1 MFNIPGIEKKQIVG
15 LAVTPNLGLEALVFD
30 KNDNSVV
37 KYGQKFLEY
46 NIASREIQDY
56 NTLRSAIGDL
66 FNELQIQK
74 EKANIYLTLPN
85 VHFGFRSIDDP
96 SIDNDAIESMILS
109 DASESYLFK
118 QSEPQSAWADLNAR
132 TGANSK
138 YIAHSSI
145 QRKVVEEIQD
155 ACMDIGVNIV
165 GIEGSTTAIPRGIY
179 LTGLVDDVVK
189 ENQNWDILLINPNN
203 YAIFQMSGTRILDY
217 VETPFAIMSF
227 EGEEVYTAL
236 SAAVGQYLPNYP
248 AKKLVIVSQTDNVSA
263 ELLKTAIVFD
273 EEILA
278 IDSNKFSEKPPVKL
292 APSVIEHTALS
303 ISPSALGAA
312 NPKISGFAT
321 LNVMGDMSYD
331 GVVSYGSLEIGDKT
345 IEINSETIMRYS
357 IIISAGLLV
366 LTLIVCGFFF
376 GISSFFGKKSSELQ
390 GQIDTLNND
399 IKTLEEKV
407 AGGVITLIKQISES
421 NKTAIN
427 YYDSLSEDIPPHVWL
442 TYYINKDG
450 KEVGIEG
457 FSLEIE
463 DIYEYFK
470 SLKMLAPNSNIKLN
484 KLEVFNEETE
494 AETGDAD
501 DVVLN
506 NQSNAPKPF
515 AFEIS
520 NAQYQKSFDER
531 GNKITDENGNG
542 ANSGNNGNNNAP
554 AARIKAPA
562 ARIQPVPQVQNS
574 GIPKVPDV
582 EINLKEIK

>member
-96 SIDNDAIESMILS
+96 SIDNDAIDSMILS

-457 FSLEIE
+457 F
-463 DIYEYFK
+463 
-470 SLKMLAPNSNIKLN
+470 
-484 KLEVFNEETE
+484 
-494 AETGDAD
+494 
-501 DVVLN
+501 
-506 NQSNAPKPF
+506 
-515 AFEIS
+515 
-520 NAQYQKSFDER
+520 
-531 GNKITDENGNG
+531 
-542 ANSGNNGNNNAP
+542 
-554 AARIKAPA
+554 
-562 ARIQPVPQVQNS
+562 
-574 GIPKVPDV
+574 
-582 EINLKEIK
+582 